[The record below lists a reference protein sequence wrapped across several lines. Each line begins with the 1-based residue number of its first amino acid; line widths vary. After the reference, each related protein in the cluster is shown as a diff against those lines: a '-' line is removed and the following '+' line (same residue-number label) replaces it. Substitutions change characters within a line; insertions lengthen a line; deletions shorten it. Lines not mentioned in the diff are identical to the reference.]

1 MKKVAFFVN
10 DLNSGG
16 IENYLLRFLQYY
28 NGKITPIVICK
39 SGEFGHLEE
48 KYQAINKISL
58 VKLKIGYLDFKAYI
72 ELFRY
77 LRELNPNTVVDF
89 TGNFAGFPLLVS
101 RLAKISNRIV
111 FYRGATNHF
120 KESYF
125 KKGYNNFLNLLILKN
140 ATSILSNSK
149 AALKFFFKNQND
161 SRFEVIYN
169 GIDADTFLKSKQN
182 LRNDLEIPATGFV
195 VSHIGRYTEAKNHKT
210 IIEVAIE
217 LCKKNKNIY
226 FIMCGKDVDTTYRKR
241 VEEEKLQN
249 QIKTLGYRNDVIS
262 ILNTSDLF
270 YFPSLTE
277 GQPNALLEALV
288 AGLPFVA
295 SNIDPIKETVP
306 PDLHYLLVNPNDV
319 LAAVKLIEQIVGDQV
334 LQKKLDL
341 RVWAKK
347 NYSHEELFNKFYNKL

>member
-28 NGKITPIVICK
+28 DGKIIPIVICK

-48 KYQAINKISL
+48 KYRAIDQISL
-58 VKLKIGYLDFKAYI
+58 VKLKIGYLDFKAYLN
-72 ELFRY
+72 LFKY
-77 LRELNPNTVVDF
+77 LKQLNPDTVVDF

-101 RLAKISNRIV
+101 KSAKISNRIV

-125 KKGYNNFLNLLILKN
+125 KKRYNDFLNLLIQKN
-140 ATSILSNSK
+140 ATRILSNSK
-149 AALKFFFKNQND
+149 AALKFFFSNQED

-169 GIDADTFLKSKQN
+169 GIDAETFLKSRQD
-182 LRNDLEIPATGFV
+182 LRNELGIPSTGFV

-210 IIEVAIE
+210 IIEVAVE
-217 LCKKNKNIY
+217 LCRKNKDIY
-226 FIMCGKDVDTTYRKR
+226 FIMCGKDVDTTYSKR
-241 VEEEKLQN
+241 VVDEKLQN
-249 QIKTLGYRNDVIS
+249 QIKTLGYRTDVVN
-262 ILNTSDLF
+262 ILNTSNLF

-277 GQPNALLEALV
+277 GQPNALLEALI

-295 SNIDPIKETVP
+295 SDIDPIKETIP
-306 PDLHYLLVNPNDV
+306 AELHYLLVKPNDV
-319 LAAVKLIEQIVGDQV
+319 SGAVKLIEQIVDDQV
-334 LQKKLDL
+334 LQMKLDL
-341 RVWAKK
+341 SLWAKK
-347 NYSHEELFNKFYNKL
+347 NYSHQELFDKFYNKL